1 VESFPQRFG
10 GYELLDRIGQ
20 GGMGVVYRARQV
32 SLDRIVAVKVLPHG
46 ALATKEQVL
55 RFRTEAAA
63 AGSLQHP
70 NIVAI
75 HEVGLCEDRHFL
87 VMDFVEGQT
96 LAELA
101 RDGPLSPRRAARYVQ
116 MIAEAVHHAH
126 QHGILH
132 RDLKPSNVLIDA
144 DDQPRVTDFGLAKR
158 LESGT
163 DLTLSGQVLGSP
175 QYMPPEQAAGR
186 HRQVGPRGDV
196 YALGAILYHLLTGRP
211 PFVGETFS
219 DILPQVANDEPLR
232 PRQLNPAIPPDLE
245 TICLKCLGKEIHRR
259 YPTALALAE
268 ELGRFLRGEP
278 IVARPVSVAGKVWRW
293 CRRKPQVATAIGG
306 AVLIAFAGL
315 TGIVWQWRRA
325 TAGELFARQNA
336 YAADMMLAQHA
347 LADNDVRL
355 ATRLLDKYG
364 PKGKSD
370 VRSPKSEVD
379 LRGWEWRYLW
389 RLCHADQCVS
399 LQTNSGSLG
408 PMAISQDGRVLA
420 AQKAGGKI
428 GVWDLTSK
436 RLMTE
441 VPVPAEIRA
450 LALSRSGR
458 LSALSTSASEVH
470 QELAV
475 EVWDLGTGQRRASF
489 QHSAPVRS
497 LVFSPD
503 DTLLATFDDQGTVAL
518 LDWTANH
525 TLTNFTVPPPGWSRA
540 GVVAFSRDGA
550 RLAVGRDWDRV
561 DLLEWR
567 TGKVVTMTNLTGP
580 TDYVS
585 ALAFAPVTDLLAAG
599 AGSGKTIRLWKFS
612 SEKPEGGAIITSANV
627 TALAFNSDGR
637 VLASAS
643 GDQTIQLWSVADQA
657 QLRSWRGHPGEGQ
670 ALAFGADGQTLV
682 SGCKE
687 GGACFWDVNAAS
699 RLWGHATLT
708 NSYEL
713 GSEAAVPA
721 TNFIEAPGH
730 MPGPLDPKLV
740 RRFGFAFMPDSRKF
754 ITTDRDG
761 WLGVWDA
768 QTVRLLERLPEL
780 GSNLWGVALSPNGRW
795 LATGRASGA
804 VEIWDWQSRTAITNH
819 ALPFGWLGKI
829 LFSRSGKFLL
839 AGSGF
844 RGDVVLTKVWRTSD
858 WAEVALAPAQVARL
872 RSAALSPDDRHLAV
886 GHYDGAVK
894 VWSFPGGRLEAAF
907 TNHTGSVSQV
917 LFSQDGRA
925 LISASLDGSVRFW
938 DLGAGRQ
945 TTELRGHLGGVWD
958 AALSPD
964 GRRLATGGS
973 SAKDAVKLWDLATQR
988 ELLTL
993 QGEGT
998 LFFHVAFSPDGSML
1012 AGTSFLGVAHL
1023 WRAPSGEEIAAAE
1036 SESNGR

>member
-20 GGMGVVYRARQV
+20 GGMGIVYRARQV

-96 LAELA
+96 LAQLA

-126 QHGILH
+126 EHGILH

-144 DDQPRVTDFGLAKR
+144 DDQPRVADFGLAKR

-175 QYMPPEQAAGR
+175 QYMPPEQAAGQ

-211 PFVGETFS
+211 PFVGETLS

-245 TICLKCLGKEIHRR
+245 TICLKCLGKEVQRR

-315 TGIVWQWRRA
+315 IGIAWQWRRA

-347 LADNDVRL
+347 VADNDIRL

-364 PKGKSD
+364 PKGKSE
-370 VRSPKSEVD
+370 VRSPKSEMD

-408 PMAISQDGRVLA
+408 PMAISQDGGILA
-420 AQKAGGKI
+420 AEKTGGKI

-436 RLMTE
+436 RLVTE
-441 VPVPAEIRA
+441 MSVSAEIRA
-450 LALSRSGR
+450 LGLSRRGSF
-458 LSALSTSASEVH
+458 LALSTGSL
-470 QELAV
+470 QGGPTV
-475 EVWDLGTGQRRASF
+475 EVWDLGTGRRIAILPHPAS
-489 QHSAPVRS
+489 VRS
-497 LVFSPD
+497 LAFSPD
-503 DTLLATFDDQGTVAL
+503 ETLLATFDDQGNIAL
-518 LDWTANH
+518 VDWAANH
-525 TLTNFTVPPPGWSRA
+525 TLTNFTVPPPAWSRA
-540 GVVAFSRDGA
+540 GVVAFSSDGA
-550 RLAVGRDWDRV
+550 RLAMGQEWGRV
-561 DLLEWR
+561 DLLDWR
-567 TGKVVTMTNLTGP
+567 TGKVVTMTNLSAP
-580 TDYVS
+580 THYVS
-585 ALAFAPVTDLLAAG
+585 ALAFSPTTELLAAG
-599 AGSGKTIRLWKFS
+599 SEEGICVQRFGSGGSFSLKTT
-612 SEKPEGGAIITSANV
+612 GGVS
-627 TALAFNSDGR
+627 ALAFSPDGK
-637 VLASAS
+637 VLALAS
-643 GDQTIQLWSVADQA
+643 GDQTIGLWSVADQA
-657 QLRSWRGHPGEGQ
+657 QLRCWRGHQGEGQ
-670 ALAFGADGQTLV
+670 ALAFLPGGQTLV
-682 SGCKE
+682 SGCTARA
-687 GGACFWDVNAAS
+687 ACFWEVNGANPP
-699 RLWGHATLT
+699 WTHVPLT
-708 NSYEL
+708 NSYGL
-713 GSEAAVPA
+713 GSEAPL
-721 TNFIEAPGH
+721 EAPSFMEASRSVG
-730 MPGPLDPKLV
+730 GPLDPRLV
-740 RRFGFAFMPDSRKF
+740 RRFGFPFTPDSRNF

-761 WLGVWDA
+761 WLEVWDA
-768 QTVRLLERLPEL
+768 KTVRLLERLPEL
-780 GSNLWGVALSPNGRW
+780 GSNLWGVALSPDGRW
-795 LATGRASGA
+795 LATGRASGI
-804 VEIWDWQSRTAITNH
+804 VEIWDWQSRTAITHH

-829 LFSRSGKFLL
+829 LFSRSAKFLL
-839 AGSGF
+839 AGSAF
-844 RGDVVLTKVWRTSD
+844 RGGVILIKVWRTSD
-858 WAEVALAPAQVARL
+858 WAEVALAPAQVAL
-872 RSAALSPDDRHLAV
+872 LYSAALSPDDRHLAV
-886 GHYDGAVK
+886 GHADGAVK
-894 VWSFPGGRLEAAF
+894 VWSFPDGRLEAAF
-907 TNHTGSVSQV
+907 TYHTRPISQV

-925 LISASLDGSVRFW
+925 LISASLDGSVGLW
-938 DLGAGRQ
+938 DLAARRQ
-945 TTELRGHLGGVWD
+945 TTELPGHPGGVWD

-988 ELLTL
+988 ELLTF

-998 LFFHVAFSPDGSML
+998 LFFHVGFSPDGSIL
-1012 AGTSFLGVAHL
+1012 VGTSYLGLAHL

-1036 SESNGR
+1036 SEFNGR